1 MTTALAARLSRSLTA
16 AGIDPAP
23 PSNTPALRNCSNSAA
38 EPSPSCTDLR
48 G

>member
-23 PSNTPALRNCSNSAA
+23 PSNTPAPRNWVKSR
-38 EPSPSCTDLR
+38 EVV
-48 G
+48 